1 MNKLRIQELTS
12 VKEVS
17 KNMNSLI
24 EKVLKKKFEDSTLS
38 LKIKKEVE
46 AFLASKSIISDKE
59 L

>member
-1 MNKLRIQELTS
+1 VNKLRIQELTS